1 MQTHLLIEKND
12 SPQRFF
18 RMARSQNIP
27 KKQRNKLASYKWE
40 NLVETDVEGIASV
53 VQDRLMAGVVHRKLQ
68 ALAQTGND
76 FITRALGT

>member
-1 MQTHLLIEKND
+1 MTAREE
-12 SPQRFF
+12 FF
-18 RMARSQNIP
+18 AWLASKAIP
-27 KKQRNKLASYKWE
+27 RKQRTKLASYEWE
-40 NLVETDVEGIASV
+40 SLVETDVEGIASV